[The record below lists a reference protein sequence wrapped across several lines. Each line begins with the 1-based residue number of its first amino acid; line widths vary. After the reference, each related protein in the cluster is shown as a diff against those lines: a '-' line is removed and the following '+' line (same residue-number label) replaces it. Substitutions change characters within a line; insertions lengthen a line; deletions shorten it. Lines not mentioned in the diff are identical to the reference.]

1 MRPTLITLTA
11 PSCSGK
17 SYLLNHIRQVY
28 GAKSTL
34 VSTTTR
40 PARANEQEGV
50 DYYFISD
57 DTYNSILAENGFA
70 EAANYNGVRY
80 GVTKEEFNSKLANEN
95 SVAFL
100 IVEPFGM
107 EEYVKYAKSIG
118 ARHIS
123 VFVDAPY
130 EERITRFSQRVQ
142 ADLARDLAN
151 WEGQL
156 VHPDMVAGLSK
167 FLKATLTRHA
177 AMHAVESQWKAQH
190 AWDIILSGLD
200 SPDVNMLT
208 IENYLQLI

>member
-17 SYLLNHIRQVY
+17 SYLLNYIRKVLGPQ
-28 GAKSTL
+28 ATL

-40 PARANEQEGV
+40 PCRATEQEGV

-57 DTYNSILAENGFA
+57 ETYDSIKDAGGFA

-80 GVTKEEFNSKLANEN
+80 GVTKQEFQSKLSAPGAI
-95 SVAFL
+95 AFL

-130 EERITRFSQRVQ
+130 EERVARFTARVQ
-142 ADLARDLAN
+142 QDLARDLAK

-156 VHPDMVAGLSK
+156 VHPDMVAGISK
-167 FLKATLTRHA
+167 FLNATLARHQ
-177 AMHAVESQWKAQH
+177 AMHTVESQWKAQH
-190 AWDIILSGLD
+190 AWDIILGGLD
-200 SPDVNMLT
+200 SPEFNLLKIQD
-208 IENYLQLI
+208 YLQLI